1 MEREYSANVVDGS
14 REFTAREK
22 IQLKDTNN
30 MIGLDSATQEVGT
43 VRITP
48 VDYAI
53 IEIHNERS
61 DNKDYKQYVIIA
73 NDGQRYYTGSESLF
87 NAFSDIY
94 SDMCGEPE
102 PWEIEVYRKPS
113 KNRQGKDFLTCSL
126 I

>member
-1 MEREYSANVVDGS
+1 MEREYSASVVDGS

-30 MIGLDSATQEVGT
+30 MIGLDSATQEVGK

-48 VDYAI
+48 VDYAVV
-53 IEIHNERS
+53 EIHNEKS
-61 DNKDYKQYVIIA
+61 DNKDYKQYIIIG
-73 NDGQRYYTGSESLF
+73 DDLQKYYTGSESLF
-87 NAFSDIY
+87 NAFFDIY
-94 SDMCGEPE
+94 TDMCCESE